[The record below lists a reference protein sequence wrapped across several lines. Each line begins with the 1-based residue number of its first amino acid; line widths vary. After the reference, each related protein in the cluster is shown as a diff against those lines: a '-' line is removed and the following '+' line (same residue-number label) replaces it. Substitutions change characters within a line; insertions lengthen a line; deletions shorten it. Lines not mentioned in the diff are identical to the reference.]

1 MAPDYDTL
9 LLAIGLSGMC
19 LAATLFASWL
29 STRVERFL
37 LAWSMGTG
45 FIVLAV
51 AVYGL
56 YGKHPDPLLGSLY
69 FMLQFAG
76 FAFIYGAAYRFRTAR
91 GARRRIA
98 VLFLACVA
106 GTVPVLLA
114 GYSGI
119 AFIVFNLLV
128 ALLLAATAGEY
139 WKGRE
144 EAPLP
149 LTGIFILYM
158 LTAASFLLCAGV
170 LADGRAWVLSG
181 APKNWAEDLNLVM
194 AIIGIT
200 GIGAM
205 SLALN
210 QWRIAGSNRRAA
222 MTDPLTGLLNRR
234 ALFDRYGEGPV
245 GPYAAV
251 IAFDLDNF
259 KTVNDRHGHAAGDA
273 VLKVF
278 ARVLMETMPTA
289 AVAARLG
296 GEEFALVLDR
306 APPDRVAHV
315 AETVRLVFAA
325 QPVVAAGATLSCTVS
340 AGIAFAGTEHSTFDA
355 LLAVADKAL
364 YASKQEG
371 RNRVS
376 ASREMRRT
384 A

>member
-1 MAPDYDTL
+1 MAPDYKTL

-29 STRVERFL
+29 SARVERFL
-37 LAWSMGTG
+37 LSWAVGIG

-51 AVYGL
+51 AAYGL
-56 YGKHPDPLLGSLY
+56 YVERPDPVLGCLY
-69 FMLQFAG
+69 FALQFAG
-76 FAFIYGAAYRFRTAR
+76 FAFIYGAAYRFRTASPGR
-91 GARRRIA
+91 HRIA
-98 VLFLACVA
+98 FVFLLCMAPSA
-106 GTVPVLLA
+106 PFLLM
-114 GYSGI
+114 GLSGI

-128 ALLLAATAGEY
+128 AVLLALTACEY

-149 LTGIFILYM
+149 LTGIFLLYM
-158 LTAASFLLCAGV
+158 LTAASFLLCAGMLV
-170 LADGRAWVLSG
+170 KARAWVLAG
-181 APKNWAEDLNLVM
+181 APNNWAEDLNLVM

-222 MTDPLTGLLNRR
+222 MTDALTGLLNRR
-234 ALFDRYGEGPV
+234 ALFDRYGEDPV

-259 KTVNDRHGHAAGDA
+259 KAVNDRHGHAAGDA
-273 VLKVF
+273 VLRVF
-278 ARVLMETMPTA
+278 ARVLMENMPTA
-289 AVAARLG
+289 AIAARLG

-306 APPDRVAHV
+306 APPDRAAHA
-315 AETVRLVFAA
+315 AESIRIAFAA
-325 QPVVAAGATLSCTVS
+325 EPIVVSGIALTCTVS
-340 AGIAFAGTEHSTFDA
+340 AGVAHAGNEPLSFDA

>member
-1 MAPDYDTL
+1 MAPDYNTL
-9 LLAIGLSGMC
+9 LLAIGLSGTC

-29 STRVERFL
+29 SARVERFL
-37 LAWSMGTG
+37 LSWSFGIG
-45 FIVLAV
+45 FTVVAV

-56 YGKHPDPLLGSLY
+56 YGERPEPFLGGLY
-69 FMLQFAG
+69 FGLQFAG

-91 GARRRIA
+91 SGRRRIA
-98 VLFLACVA
+98 ALFSTCTVT
-106 GTVPVLLA
+106 TVPVLFS
-114 GYSGI
+114 GYDGI
-119 AFIVFNLLV
+119 AFILFNVLV
-128 ALLLAATAGEY
+128 ALMLIATAGEY

-222 MTDPLTGLLNRR
+222 MTDALTGLLNRR
-234 ALFDRYGEGPV
+234 ALFDRYGNDPL

-259 KTVNDRHGHAAGDA
+259 KMVNDRHGHAAGDA
-273 VLKVF
+273 VLRVF
-278 ARVLMETMPTA
+278 ARVLMENMPTA
-289 AVAARLG
+289 AIAARLG

-315 AETVRLVFAA
+315 AETIRHVFAA
-325 QPVVAAGATLSCTVS
+325 QPVVAAGVTLSCTVS
-340 AGIAFAGTEHSTFDA
+340 AGIAFAGNGHLTFDA